1 MAIGLILTVLICFA
15 GALGAVC
22 RFGITQIGNH
32 FFDWLPLPIATLMIN
47 LSGAF
52 ALGVLAGAFATT
64 TTTWLIGSGFM
75 GGFTTFSTFSNEV
88 VALFQNR
95 RALAIGY
102 LALTAFG
109 GVLLAAIG
117 ASLT

>member
-1 MAIGLILTVLICFA
+1 MILTVLICLA
-15 GALGAVC
+15 GAVGAVC

-32 FFDWLPLPIATLMIN
+32 VFNWVPLPVATLIIN

-64 TTTWLIGSGFM
+64 TTVWLVGSGFM

-88 VALFQNR
+88 VALFHKRQL
-95 RALAIGY
+95 LAISY

-109 GVLLAAIG
+109 GVLLAALG

>member
-1 MAIGLILTVLICFA
+1 MMITILICLA
-15 GALGAVC
+15 GAIGAVC
-22 RFGITQIGNH
+22 RFGITQLGNRI
-32 FFDWLPLPIATLMIN
+32 FNWVPLPLATLVIN

-52 ALGVLAGAFATT
+52 ALGVLAGAFAATT
-64 TTTWLIGSGFM
+64 TIWLVGSGFM

-88 VALFQNR
+88 VTLFNKR
-95 RALAIGY
+95 RLLAIGY

-109 GVLLAAIG
+109 GVLLAALG